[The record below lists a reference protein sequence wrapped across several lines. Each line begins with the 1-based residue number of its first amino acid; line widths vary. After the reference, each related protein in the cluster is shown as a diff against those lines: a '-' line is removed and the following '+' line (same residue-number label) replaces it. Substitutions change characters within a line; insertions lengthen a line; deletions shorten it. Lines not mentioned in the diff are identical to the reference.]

1 MHFNYFLRV
10 YRTFMFRCKFASA
23 DFVQLY
29 IGKEISLQI
38 SLITVENSGLFQTI
52 LNFEKSMK
60 NFEEDLFLKSS
71 QLPRCWENG
80 ES

>member
-1 MHFNYFLRV
+1 
-10 YRTFMFRCKFASA
+10 MFRCKFASA

-52 LNFEKSMK
+52 LNFEKNMK
-60 NFEEDLFLKSS
+60 NFEEDLFLKTS
-71 QLPRCWENG
+71 QLPRRWENG